1 MIKIGE
7 LLTIDLASILMAT
20 ASLIGAAAAFVVA
33 VAKHKNRQRNTNTK
47 DAP

>member
-7 LLTIDLASILMAT
+7 LLTIDLASILT
-20 ASLIGAAAAFVVA
+20 ASATLLGAGAAFVVA
-33 VAKHKNRQRNTNTK
+33 VAKYKNRQRNNNTK